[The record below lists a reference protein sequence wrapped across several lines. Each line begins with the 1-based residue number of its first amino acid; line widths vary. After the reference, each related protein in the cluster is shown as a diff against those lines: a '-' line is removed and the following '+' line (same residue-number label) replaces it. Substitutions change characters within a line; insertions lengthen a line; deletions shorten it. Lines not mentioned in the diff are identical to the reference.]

1 LRIIATAPD
10 GEKVVNGPFPMRSI
24 ASLAKITKAFFLQ
37 NLLEILKIQKSEL
50 LSSPNLMDSNTD
62 FRRSSLASTAF
73 FQELGAELVFTQDAR
88 GRYLSFYWQKA
99 EQYNLTAEKIVD
111 RPLRET
117 LQPVAPVPYLDRL
130 RRTLETLVPQ
140 RFSYPFCH
148 TGQYFLF
155 DLTVTPVMNSN
166 GKATK
171 VLVMGRLLSDTPA
184 QLSADS
190 PEFMPYPALPSSS
203 DTNQQMLDPASRI
216 GRGLR
221 PDSEIDRKIISQIA
235 QNLHRTLDLEKI
247 WQQTV
252 NSLGQVLN
260 ASRCIIC
267 SSKKDSDNLESSPFV
282 ISENQQKYPAPAA
295 ELQQSIASDRPPPLS
310 PDQIQNL
317 QSKTFKVVAEY
328 RQEPYSSMLGLE
340 LRAAEQPGWI
350 QTLAT
355 LKPVAVDYAS
365 PIADPFDRHSV
376 LVAATS
382 YEEQPNALICL
393 HRCGSSPP
401 WSPVELEFAREL
413 VAQVGS
419 AIAHA
424 TLYQEL
430 EQARAEA
437 VALSQLKSQFLAN
450 TSHEL
455 RTPLNGILGFL
466 KLLLDGMADD
476 PEEAHQFI
484 EEAYRSALHLFN
496 VINDILDIA
505 KIEAGKMELDLAP
518 VKLDELL
525 QQVENFTRVQVQ
537 EKRLQF
543 QIQTPAVE
551 DEIIL
556 YGNYQR
562 LLQVILNL
570 TGNAIK
576 FTSEGGIR
584 ISAEFIKKKVTVH
597 NQEFPGIVKIRVAD
611 TGIGVSLDKQDKL
624 FESFFQVDGDRT
636 RQYGGTG
643 LGLAISQKMVEAM
656 GGTVNFYSMGEGL
669 GSTVTFTVP
678 LYQEPLFKN

>member
-1 LRIIATAPD
+1 
-10 GEKVVNGPFPMRSI
+10 
-24 ASLAKITKAFFLQ
+24 
-37 NLLEILKIQKSEL
+37 
-50 LSSPNLMDSNTD
+50 MDSNTD

-73 FQELGAELVFTQDAR
+73 FQELGAELVFTQDAS

-99 EQYNLTAEKIVD
+99 EQYNLTAEQIVD
-111 RPLRET
+111 RPLSET
-117 LQPVAPVPYLDRL
+117 LQPIAPEPYLDILQRA
-130 RRTLETLVPQ
+130 LETLVPQ
-140 RFSYPFCH
+140 RFSYPFSH
-148 TGQYFLF
+148 AGQYFLF
-155 DLTVTPVMNSN
+155 DLTLTPAIDSN
-166 GKATK
+166 GKAAK
-171 VLVMGRLLSDTPA
+171 VLVMGRLLSDKPTDRPP
-184 QLSADS
+184 DS
-190 PEFMPYPALPSSS
+190 PEFMLYRALPSPS
-203 DTNQQMLDPASRI
+203 DAHQQMMLSASRI
-216 GRGLR
+216 PGRSL
-221 PDSEIDRKIISQIA
+221 PPYSEIDRKTISQIA
-235 QNLHRTLDLEKI
+235 QNLHKTLDLETI

-267 SSKKDSDNLESSPFV
+267 SYTKDSENLESSPFLA
-282 ISENQQKYPAPAA
+282 SENQQNYSAAAA
-295 ELQQSIASDRPPPLS
+295 ELQHSIASDRSPPLS
-310 PDQIQNL
+310 PAQIENL

-340 LRAAEQPGWI
+340 LRAAEQQGWI

-365 PIADPFDRHSV
+365 PLADPFHRHSV

-382 YEEQPNALICL
+382 HEDQPNALICL
-393 HRCGSSPP
+393 HRCGSSPK

-466 KLLLDGMADD
+466 KLLVDGMADD

-484 EEAYRSALHLFN
+484 EEAYRSAVHLFN
-496 VINDILDIA
+496 VINDILDVA

-518 VKLDELL
+518 VQLGELL
-525 QQVENFTRVQVQ
+525 QQVENFTRVQVEQ
-537 EKRLQF
+537 KRLQF
-543 QIQTPAVE
+543 QIQKPAVE
-551 DEIIL
+551 DEIIV

-576 FTSEGGIR
+576 FTGEGGIR
-584 ISAEFIKKKVTVH
+584 ISAEVIKKKVTVD
-597 NQEFPGIVKIRVAD
+597 NQQFPGMVKIRVAD

-643 LGLAISQKMVEAM
+643 LGLAISQKLVEAM

-678 LYQEPLFKN
+678 LYQEPLLKN

>member
-1 LRIIATAPD
+1 
-10 GEKVVNGPFPMRSI
+10 
-24 ASLAKITKAFFLQ
+24 
-37 NLLEILKIQKSEL
+37 
-50 LSSPNLMDSNTD
+50 MDSNTD
-62 FRRSSLASTAF
+62 FRRSSLASTVF
-73 FQELGAELVFTQDAR
+73 FQELGAELVFTQDAS

-99 EQYNLTAEKIVD
+99 EQYNLTAEQIVD
-111 RPLRET
+111 RPLSET
-117 LQPVAPVPYLDRL
+117 LQPIAPAPYLDILQRA
-130 RRTLETLVPQ
+130 LETLIPQ

-148 TGQYFLF
+148 AGQYFLF
-155 DLTVTPVMNSN
+155 DLTLTPAIDSN
-166 GKATK
+166 GKAAK
-171 VLVMGRLLSDTPA
+171 VLVMGRLLSDKPTDRPPDFPELMLYRA
-184 QLSADS
+184 LASPSDAD
-190 PEFMPYPALPSSS
+190 
-203 DTNQQMLDPASRI
+203 QQMLLSASCI
-216 GRGLR
+216 PGRSL
-221 PDSEIDRKIISQIA
+221 PPYSEIDRKTISQIA
-235 QNLHRTLDLEKI
+235 QNLHKTLDVETI
-247 WQQTV
+247 WQLTA

-267 SSKKDSDNLESSPFV
+267 SYKKDSKNLESSSFLA
-282 ISENQQKYPAPAA
+282 SENHQNYSAAAA
-295 ELQQSIASDRPPPLS
+295 ELQQLIASDCSPPVS
-310 PDQIQNL
+310 PDQIKNL
-317 QSKTFKVVAEY
+317 QSKTLKVVAEY

-365 PIADPFDRHSV
+365 PTADPFNRHSV
-376 LVAATS
+376 IVAATS
-382 YEEQPNALICL
+382 YEDQPNALICL
-393 HRCGSSPP
+393 HRCGSSSK
-401 WSPVELEFAREL
+401 WSPLELEFAREL

-430 EQARAEA
+430 EQARAQA
-437 VALSQLKSQFLAN
+437 VALSQLKSQLLAN

-466 KLLLDGMADD
+466 KLVVDGMADD

-484 EEAYRSALHLFN
+484 EEAYRSAVHLLN
-496 VINDILDIA
+496 VINDFLDVA
-505 KIEAGKMELDLAP
+505 KIEAGKMQLDLAP
-518 VKLDELL
+518 VKLGELL
-525 QQVENFTRVQVQ
+525 QQVEDFTRLQVQ
-537 EKRLQF
+537 QKRLQF
-543 QIQTPAVE
+543 QIQKPAVE
-551 DEIIL
+551 DDIIL

-576 FTSEGGIR
+576 FTGEGGIR
-584 ISAEFIKKKVTVH
+584 ISAEIIKKKVTVH
-597 NQEFPGIVKIRVAD
+597 NQQFPGMVKMRVAD

-643 LGLAISQKMVEAM
+643 LGLAISQKLVEAM

-678 LYQEPLFKN
+678 LYEEPLFKN

>member
-1 LRIIATAPD
+1 
-10 GEKVVNGPFPMRSI
+10 
-24 ASLAKITKAFFLQ
+24 
-37 NLLEILKIQKSEL
+37 
-50 LSSPNLMDSNTD
+50 MDSNTD

-99 EQYNLTAEKIVD
+99 EQYNLTPEKIVD
-111 RPLRET
+111 RPLSET
-117 LQPVAPVPYLDRL
+117 LQPIAPAPYLDRL
-130 RRTLETLVPQ
+130 RRVLETLVPQ
-140 RFSYPFCH
+140 RFSYPFGH
-148 TGQYFLF
+148 AGQYFLF
-155 DLTVTPVMNSN
+155 DLTLTPAIDSN
-166 GKATK
+166 GKAAK
-171 VLVMGRLLSDTPA
+171 VLVMGRLLSDKPA
-184 QLSADS
+184 SRPPDS
-190 PEFMPYPALPSSS
+190 PEFMPDKALPSPSKAR
-203 DTNQQMLDPASRI
+203 QQILYPASLI
-216 GRGLR
+216 GRALS
-221 PDSEIDRKIISQIA
+221 PSLEIDRKIISQIA
-235 QNLHRTLDLEKI
+235 QNLHKTLDLETI

-267 SSKKDSDNLESSPFV
+267 SSKKPRENLESSPFLGP
-282 ISENQQKYPAPAA
+282 ENQQNYPDPAA
-295 ELQQSIASDRPPPLS
+295 ELQQSIASDRSPPLS
-310 PDQIQNL
+310 SDQIENL

-328 RQEPYSSMLGLE
+328 RQEAYSSMLGLE

-365 PIADPFDRHSV
+365 PVADRFDRHSV

-382 YEEQPNALICL
+382 YEDQPNALICL
-393 HRCGSSPP
+393 HRCGNSPP
-401 WSPVELEFAREL
+401 WSAVELEFAREL

-466 KLLLDGMADD
+466 KLLMDGMADD
-476 PEEAHQFI
+476 PQEAHQFI

-518 VKLDELL
+518 VKLGELL

-537 EKRLQF
+537 QKRLQF
-543 QIQTPAVE
+543 QIQTPPSQ
-551 DEIIL
+551 DEIIV

-576 FTSEGGIR
+576 FTTEGGIR
-584 ISAEFIKKKVTVH
+584 ISAEVIKKKVTVQ

-624 FESFFQVDGDRT
+624 FESFFQVDGART

-643 LGLAISQKMVEAM
+643 LGLAISQKLVEAM

-669 GSTVTFTVP
+669 GSTVTFTVA

>member
-1 LRIIATAPD
+1 
-10 GEKVVNGPFPMRSI
+10 
-24 ASLAKITKAFFLQ
+24 
-37 NLLEILKIQKSEL
+37 
-50 LSSPNLMDSNTD
+50 MDSNTD
-62 FRRSSLASTAF
+62 FRRSSLASTVF
-73 FQELGAELVFTQDAR
+73 FQELGAELVFTQDAS

-99 EQYNLTAEKIVD
+99 EEYNLTAEQIVD
-111 RPLRET
+111 RPLSET
-117 LQPVAPVPYLDRL
+117 LQPIAPAPYLDILQRA
-130 RRTLETLVPQ
+130 LETLVPQ

-148 TGQYFLF
+148 AGQYFLF
-155 DLTVTPVMNSN
+155 DLTLTPAIDSN
-166 GKATK
+166 GKAAK
-171 VLVMGRLLSDTPA
+171 VLVMGRLLSDKPTDRPP
-184 QLSADS
+184 DS
-190 PEFMPYPALPSSS
+190 PEFMLYRALPSPS
-203 DTNQQMLDPASRI
+203 DAHQQMLLSASCI
-216 GRGLR
+216 PGRSL
-221 PDSEIDRKIISQIA
+221 PPYSEIDRKAISQIA
-235 QNLHRTLDLEKI
+235 QNLHKTLDVEII
-247 WQQTV
+247 WQLTA

-267 SSKKDSDNLESSPFV
+267 SYKKDSKNLEASSFLA
-282 ISENQQKYPAPAA
+282 SENHQNYSAAAA
-295 ELQQSIASDRPPPLS
+295 ELQQSIASDGSPPLS
-310 PDQIQNL
+310 PAQIKNL
-317 QSKTFKVVAEY
+317 QSKTLKVVAEY

-365 PIADPFDRHSV
+365 PTADPFNRHSV
-376 LVAATS
+376 IVAATS
-382 YEEQPNALICL
+382 YEDQPNALICL
-393 HRCGSSPP
+393 HRCGSSPK
-401 WSPVELEFAREL
+401 WSPLELEFAREL

-437 VALSQLKSQFLAN
+437 VALSQLKSQLLAN

-466 KLLLDGMADD
+466 KLVVDGMADD

-484 EEAYRSALHLFN
+484 EEAYRSAVHLFN
-496 VINDILDIA
+496 VINDFLDVA
-505 KIEAGKMELDLAP
+505 KIEAGKMQLELAP
-518 VKLDELL
+518 VKLGELL
-525 QQVENFTRVQVQ
+525 QQVENFTRLQIQ
-537 EKRLQF
+537 QKRLQF
-543 QIQTPAVE
+543 QIQKPAVE
-551 DEIIL
+551 DDIIL

-576 FTSEGGIR
+576 FTGEGGIR
-584 ISAEFIKKKVTVH
+584 ISAEIIKKKVTVH
-597 NQEFPGIVKIRVAD
+597 NQQFPGMVKMRVAD

-643 LGLAISQKMVEAM
+643 LGLAISQKLVEAM

>member
-1 LRIIATAPD
+1 
-10 GEKVVNGPFPMRSI
+10 
-24 ASLAKITKAFFLQ
+24 
-37 NLLEILKIQKSEL
+37 
-50 LSSPNLMDSNTD
+50 MDSNTD
-62 FRRSSLASTAF
+62 FRRSNLASTVF
-73 FQELGAELVFTQDAR
+73 FQELGAELVFTQDAS

-99 EQYNLTAEKIVD
+99 EEYNLTAEQIVD
-111 RPLRET
+111 RPLSET
-117 LQPVAPVPYLDRL
+117 LQPIAPAPYLDIL
-130 RRTLETLVPQ
+130 RRALETLVPQ
-140 RFSYPFCH
+140 RFSYPFSH
-148 TGQYFLF
+148 AGQYFLF
-155 DLTVTPVMNSN
+155 DLTLTPAIDSN
-166 GKATK
+166 GKAAK
-171 VLVMGRLLSDTPA
+171 VLVMGRLLSDKPTDRRP
-184 QLSADS
+184 DS
-190 PEFMPYPALPSSS
+190 PEFMLYRPLPSPS
-203 DTNQQMLDPASRI
+203 DADQQMLLSASCI
-216 GRGLR
+216 PGRSL
-221 PDSEIDRKIISQIA
+221 PPYSEIDRKAISQIA
-235 QNLHRTLDLEKI
+235 QNLHKTLDVETI
-247 WQQTV
+247 WQLTA

-267 SSKKDSDNLESSPFV
+267 SYKKDSKNLESSSFLA
-282 ISENQQKYPAPAA
+282 SENHQNYSAAAA
-295 ELQQSIASDRPPPLS
+295 ELQQSIASDCSPPVS
-310 PDQIQNL
+310 PDQIKNL
-317 QSKTFKVVAEY
+317 QSKTLKVVAEY

-365 PIADPFDRHSV
+365 PIADPFHRHSV
-376 LVAATS
+376 IVAATS
-382 YEEQPNALICL
+382 YEDQPNALICL
-393 HRCGSSPP
+393 HRCGSSPK
-401 WSPVELEFAREL
+401 WSPLELEFAREL

-437 VALSQLKSQFLAN
+437 VALSQLKSQLLAN

-466 KLLLDGMADD
+466 KLVVDGMADD

-484 EEAYRSALHLFN
+484 EEAYRSAVHLFN
-496 VINDILDIA
+496 VINDFLDVA
-505 KIEAGKMELDLAP
+505 KIEAGKMQLDLAP
-518 VKLDELL
+518 VKLGELL
-525 QQVENFTRVQVQ
+525 QQVEDFTRLQVQ
-537 EKRLQF
+537 QKRLQF
-543 QIQTPAVE
+543 QIQKPAVE
-551 DEIIL
+551 DDIIL

-576 FTSEGGIR
+576 FTGEGGIR
-584 ISAEFIKKKVTVH
+584 ISAEIIKKKVTVH
-597 NQEFPGIVKIRVAD
+597 NQQFPGMVKMRVAD

-643 LGLAISQKMVEAM
+643 LGLAISQKLVEAM

>member
-1 LRIIATAPD
+1 
-10 GEKVVNGPFPMRSI
+10 
-24 ASLAKITKAFFLQ
+24 
-37 NLLEILKIQKSEL
+37 
-50 LSSPNLMDSNTD
+50 MDTNTD
-62 FRRSSLASTAF
+62 FRRSSLASTVF
-73 FQELGAELVFTQDAR
+73 FQELGAELVFTQDAS

-99 EQYNLTAEKIVD
+99 EEYNLTAEQIVD
-111 RPLRET
+111 RPLSET
-117 LQPVAPVPYLDRL
+117 LQPIAPAPYLDILQRA
-130 RRTLETLVPQ
+130 LETLVPQ

-148 TGQYFLF
+148 AGQYFLF
-155 DLTVTPVMNSN
+155 DLTLTPAIDSN
-166 GKATK
+166 GKAAK
-171 VLVMGRLLSDTPA
+171 VLVMGRLLSDKPTDRPP
-184 QLSADS
+184 DS
-190 PEFMPYPALPSSS
+190 PEFMLYRASPSPS
-203 DTNQQMLDPASRI
+203 DAHQQMLLSASPI
-216 GRGLR
+216 PGRSL
-221 PDSEIDRKIISQIA
+221 PDYSEIDRKAISQIA
-235 QNLHRTLDLEKI
+235 QNLHKTLDVETI
-247 WQQTV
+247 WQLTA

-267 SSKKDSDNLESSPFV
+267 SYKKDSQNLEASSFLA
-282 ISENQQKYPAPAA
+282 SENHQNYSAAAA
-295 ELQQSIASDRPPPLS
+295 ELQQSIASDGSSPVS
-310 PDQIQNL
+310 PDQIKTL
-317 QSKTFKVVAEY
+317 QSKTLKVVAEY

-355 LKPVAVDYAS
+355 LKPVAIDYAS
-365 PIADPFDRHSV
+365 PTADPFQRHSV
-376 LVAATS
+376 IVAATS
-382 YEEQPNALICL
+382 YEDQPNALICL
-393 HRCGSSPP
+393 HRCGSSPK
-401 WSPVELEFAREL
+401 WSPLEIEFAREL

-430 EQARAEA
+430 ERARAEA

-466 KLLLDGMADD
+466 KLLVDGMADD

-484 EEAYRSALHLFN
+484 QEAYRSAVHLFN
-496 VINDILDIA
+496 LINDILDVA

-518 VKLDELL
+518 VKLGELL
-525 QQVENFTRVQVQ
+525 QQVEDFTRVQVEQ
-537 EKRLQF
+537 KRLQF
-543 QIQTPAVE
+543 QIQKPAVE
-551 DEIIL
+551 GDIIL

-576 FTSEGGIR
+576 FTGEGGIR
-584 ISAEFIKKKVTVH
+584 ISAEVIKKKVTVH
-597 NQEFPGIVKIRVAD
+597 NQQFPGMVKMRVAD

-643 LGLAISQKMVEAM
+643 LGLAISQKLVEAM

>member
-1 LRIIATAPD
+1 
-10 GEKVVNGPFPMRSI
+10 
-24 ASLAKITKAFFLQ
+24 
-37 NLLEILKIQKSEL
+37 
-50 LSSPNLMDSNTD
+50 MDSNTD
-62 FRRSSLASTAF
+62 FRRSSLASTVF
-73 FQELGAELVFTQDAR
+73 FQELGAELVFTQDAS

-99 EQYNLTAEKIVD
+99 EQYNLTAEQIVD
-111 RPLRET
+111 RPLSET
-117 LQPVAPVPYLDRL
+117 LQPIAPAPYLDILQRA
-130 RRTLETLVPQ
+130 LETLVPQ

-148 TGQYFLF
+148 AGQYFLF
-155 DLTVTPVMNSN
+155 DLTLTPAIDSN
-166 GKATK
+166 GKAAK
-171 VLVMGRLLSDTPA
+171 VLVMGRLLSDKPTDRPP
-184 QLSADS
+184 DS
-190 PEFMPYPALPSSS
+190 PEFMLYRALPSPS
-203 DTNQQMLDPASRI
+203 DAHQQMLLSASRI
-216 GRGLR
+216 PGRSL
-221 PDSEIDRKIISQIA
+221 PPYSEIDRKTISQIA
-235 QNLHRTLDLEKI
+235 QNLHKTLDVEII
-247 WQQTV
+247 WQLTA
-252 NSLGQVLN
+252 NSLGQALN

-267 SSKKDSDNLESSPFV
+267 SYKKDSKNLEASSFLA
-282 ISENQQKYPAPAA
+282 SENHQNYSAAAA
-295 ELQQSIASDRPPPLS
+295 ELQQSIASDCSPPVS
-310 PDQIQNL
+310 PEQIKNF
-317 QSKTFKVVAEY
+317 QSKTLKVVAEY

-365 PIADPFDRHSV
+365 PTADPFHRHSV
-376 LVAATS
+376 IVAATS
-382 YEEQPNALICL
+382 YEDQPNALICL
-393 HRCGSSPP
+393 HRCGTSSK
-401 WSPVELEFAREL
+401 WSPLELEFAREL

-437 VALSQLKSQFLAN
+437 VALSQLKSQLLAN

-466 KLLLDGMADD
+466 KLVVDGMADD

-484 EEAYRSALHLFN
+484 EEAYRSAVHLLN
-496 VINDILDIA
+496 VINDFLDVA
-505 KIEAGKMELDLAP
+505 KIEAGKMQLDLAP
-518 VKLDELL
+518 VKLGELL
-525 QQVENFTRVQVQ
+525 QQVEDFTRVQVQ
-537 EKRLQF
+537 QKRLQF
-543 QIQTPAVE
+543 QIQKPAVE
-551 DEIIL
+551 DDIIL

-576 FTSEGGIR
+576 FTGEGGIR
-584 ISAEFIKKKVTVH
+584 ISAEIIKKKVTVH
-597 NQEFPGIVKIRVAD
+597 NQQFPGMVKMRVAD

-643 LGLAISQKMVEAM
+643 LGLAISQKLVEAM

>member
-1 LRIIATAPD
+1 
-10 GEKVVNGPFPMRSI
+10 
-24 ASLAKITKAFFLQ
+24 
-37 NLLEILKIQKSEL
+37 
-50 LSSPNLMDSNTD
+50 MDSNTD
-62 FRRSSLASTAF
+62 FRRSSLASTVF
-73 FQELGAELVFTQDAR
+73 FQELGAELVFTQDAS

-99 EQYNLTAEKIVD
+99 EQYNLTAEQIVD
-111 RPLRET
+111 RPLSET
-117 LQPVAPVPYLDRL
+117 LQPIAPAPYLDIL
-130 RRTLETLVPQ
+130 RRTLETLEPQ

-148 TGQYFLF
+148 AGQYFLF
-155 DLTVTPVMNSN
+155 DLTLTPAMDSN
-166 GKATK
+166 GKAAK
-171 VLVMGRLLSDTPA
+171 VLVMGRLLSDKPTDRPP
-184 QLSADS
+184 DF
-190 PEFMPYPALPSSS
+190 PELMLYRALPSPS
-203 DTNQQMLDPASRI
+203 DADQQMLLSASRI
-216 GRGLR
+216 PNRSL
-221 PDSEIDRKIISQIA
+221 PPYSEIDRKTISQIA
-235 QNLHRTLDLEKI
+235 HNLHKTLDVEII
-247 WQQTV
+247 WQLTA

-267 SSKKDSDNLESSPFV
+267 SYKKDSKNLEASSFLA
-282 ISENQQKYPAPAA
+282 SENHQNYAAAAA
-295 ELQQSIASDRPPPLS
+295 ELQHSIASDSSPPVS
-310 PDQIQNL
+310 PDQIKNL
-317 QSKTFKVVAEY
+317 QSKTLKVVAEY

-355 LKPVAVDYAS
+355 LKPVAVDYPS
-365 PIADPFDRHSV
+365 PIADPFHRNSV
-376 LVAATS
+376 IVAATS
-382 YEEQPNALICL
+382 YEDQPNALICL
-393 HRCGSSPP
+393 HRCGSASK
-401 WSPVELEFAREL
+401 WSPLELEFAREL

-466 KLLLDGMADD
+466 KLLVDGMADD

-484 EEAYRSALHLFN
+484 QEAYRSAVHLFN
-496 VINDILDIA
+496 LINDILDVA

-518 VKLDELL
+518 VKLGELL
-525 QQVENFTRVQVQ
+525 QQVEDFTRVQVEQ
-537 EKRLQF
+537 KRLQF
-543 QIQTPAVE
+543 QIQKPAVE
-551 DEIIL
+551 DDIIL

-576 FTSEGGIR
+576 FTGEGGIR
-584 ISAEFIKKKVTVH
+584 ISAEIIKKKVTVH
-597 NQEFPGIVKIRVAD
+597 NQEFPGMVKMRVAD

-643 LGLAISQKMVEAM
+643 LGLAISQKLVEAM

>member
-1 LRIIATAPD
+1 
-10 GEKVVNGPFPMRSI
+10 
-24 ASLAKITKAFFLQ
+24 
-37 NLLEILKIQKSEL
+37 
-50 LSSPNLMDSNTD
+50 MDSNTD

-88 GRYLSFYWQKA
+88 GRYLSFYWEKA
-99 EQYNLTAEKIVD
+99 DQYNLTAAEIVD
-111 RPLRET
+111 RPLSET
-117 LQPVAPVPYLDRL
+117 LQPIAPVPYLDRL
-130 RRTLETLVPQ
+130 RRVLETLVPQ

-148 TGQYFLF
+148 AGQYFMF
-155 DLTVTPVMNSN
+155 DLTVTPAIDSN
-166 GKATK
+166 GKAAK
-171 VLVMGRLLSDTPA
+171 VLVMGRLLSDKPTELPP
-184 QLSADS
+184 DS
-190 PEFMPYPALPSSS
+190 PEFMPDPALPSPS
-203 DTNQQMLDPASRI
+203 DARQQILLPASPI
-216 GRGLR
+216 GRAL
-221 PDSEIDRKIISQIA
+221 PPYSEIDRNIISQIA
-235 QNLHRTLDLEKI
+235 HNLHRTLDLETI
-247 WQQTV
+247 WQQTA

-267 SSKKDSDNLESSPFV
+267 SSKKSSENLESSPFLA
-282 ISENQQKYPAPAA
+282 SENQQNYPAPEA
-295 ELQQSIASDRPPPLS
+295 ELQKSIASYRSPPLS
-310 PDQIQNL
+310 ADQIESL

-340 LRAAEQPGWI
+340 MRAAEQPGWI

-355 LKPVAVDYAS
+355 LKPVALNYAS
-365 PIADPFDRHSV
+365 PVADPFDRHSV

-382 YEEQPNALICL
+382 YEEQPNALIGL
-393 HRCGSSPP
+393 HRCGTSPP

-466 KLLLDGMADD
+466 KLLMDGMADD

-484 EEAYRSALHLFN
+484 EEAYRSAIHLFN

-505 KIEAGKMELDLAP
+505 KIEAGKMQLDLAP
-518 VKLDELL
+518 VKLGELL
-525 QQVENFTRVQVQ
+525 QQVENFTQVQ
-537 EKRLQF
+537 AQQKRLQF
-543 QIQTPAVE
+543 QIQKPAAE

-562 LLQVILNL
+562 LLQVMLNL
-570 TGNAIK
+570 IGNAIK
-576 FTSEGGIR
+576 FTREGGIR
-584 ISAEFIKKKVTVH
+584 ISAEVIKKKVTVYS
-597 NQEFPGIVKIRVAD
+597 QQFPGMVKIRVAD

-624 FESFFQVDGDRT
+624 FESFFQVDGART

-643 LGLAISQKMVEAM
+643 LGLAISQKLIEAM

>member
-1 LRIIATAPD
+1 
-10 GEKVVNGPFPMRSI
+10 
-24 ASLAKITKAFFLQ
+24 
-37 NLLEILKIQKSEL
+37 
-50 LSSPNLMDSNTD
+50 MDSNTD
-62 FRRSSLASTAF
+62 FRRSSLASTVF
-73 FQELGAELVFTQDAR
+73 FQELGAELVFTQDAS

-99 EQYNLTAEKIVD
+99 EQYNLTAEQIVD
-111 RPLRET
+111 RPLSET
-117 LQPVAPVPYLDRL
+117 LQPIAPAPYLDIL
-130 RRTLETLVPQ
+130 RRALETLVPQ

-148 TGQYFLF
+148 AGQYFLF
-155 DLTVTPVMNSN
+155 DLTLTPAIDSN
-166 GKATK
+166 GKAAK
-171 VLVMGRLLSDTPA
+171 VLVMGRLLSDKPTDRPP
-184 QLSADS
+184 DS
-190 PEFMPYPALPSSS
+190 PEFMLYRALPSPS
-203 DTNQQMLDPASRI
+203 DAHQQMLLSASRI
-216 GRGLR
+216 PGRSL
-221 PDSEIDRKIISQIA
+221 PPYSEIDRKAISQIA
-235 QNLHRTLDLEKI
+235 QNLHKTLDVETI
-247 WQQTV
+247 WQLTA

-267 SSKKDSDNLESSPFV
+267 SYKKDSKNLEASSFLA
-282 ISENQQKYPAPAA
+282 SENHQNYSAAAA
-295 ELQQSIASDRPPPLS
+295 ELQQPIASDCSPPVS
-310 PDQIQNL
+310 PDQIKNL
-317 QSKTFKVVAEY
+317 QSKTLKVVAEY

-365 PIADPFDRHSV
+365 PIPDPFHRHSV
-376 LVAATS
+376 IVAATS
-382 YEEQPNALICL
+382 YEDQPNALICL
-393 HRCGSSPP
+393 HRCGSSSK
-401 WSPVELEFAREL
+401 WSPLELEFAREL

-437 VALSQLKSQFLAN
+437 VALSQLKSQLLAN

-466 KLLLDGMADD
+466 KLVVDGMADD

-484 EEAYRSALHLFN
+484 EEAYRSAVHLLN
-496 VINDILDIA
+496 VINDFLDVA
-505 KIEAGKMELDLAP
+505 KIEAGKMHLDLAP
-518 VKLDELL
+518 VKLGELL
-525 QQVENFTRVQVQ
+525 QQVEDFTRIQVQ
-537 EKRLQF
+537 QKRLQF
-543 QIQTPAVE
+543 QIQKPAVE
-551 DEIIL
+551 DDIIL

-576 FTSEGGIR
+576 FTGEGGIR
-584 ISAEFIKKKVTVH
+584 ISAEVIKKKVTVH
-597 NQEFPGIVKIRVAD
+597 NQQFPGMVKMRVAD

-643 LGLAISQKMVEAM
+643 LGLAISQKLVEAM

>member
-1 LRIIATAPD
+1 
-10 GEKVVNGPFPMRSI
+10 
-24 ASLAKITKAFFLQ
+24 
-37 NLLEILKIQKSEL
+37 
-50 LSSPNLMDSNTD
+50 MDSNTD
-62 FRRSSLASTAF
+62 FRRSSLASTVF
-73 FQELGAELVFTQDAR
+73 FQELGAELVFTQDAS

-99 EQYNLTAEKIVD
+99 EQYNLTAEQIVD
-111 RPLRET
+111 RPLSET
-117 LQPVAPVPYLDRL
+117 LQPIAPAPYLDIL
-130 RRTLETLVPQ
+130 RRALETLVPQ

-148 TGQYFLF
+148 AGQYFLF
-155 DLTVTPVMNSN
+155 DLTLTPAIDSN
-166 GKATK
+166 GKAAK
-171 VLVMGRLLSDTPA
+171 VLVMGRLLSDKPTDRPP
-184 QLSADS
+184 DS
-190 PEFMPYPALPSSS
+190 PEFMLYRALPSPS
-203 DTNQQMLDPASRI
+203 DAHQQMLLSASRI
-216 GRGLR
+216 PGRSL
-221 PDSEIDRKIISQIA
+221 PPYSEIDRKTISQIA
-235 QNLHRTLDLEKI
+235 QNLHKTLDVEII
-247 WQQTV
+247 WQLTA

-267 SSKKDSDNLESSPFV
+267 SYKKDSKNLESSPFLA
-282 ISENQQKYPAPAA
+282 SENHQNYSAAAA
-295 ELQQSIASDRPPPLS
+295 ELQQSIASDCSPPVS
-310 PDQIQNL
+310 PAQIKNL
-317 QSKTFKVVAEY
+317 QSKTLKVVAEY

-355 LKPVAVDYAS
+355 LKPVAIDYAS
-365 PIADPFDRHSV
+365 PIADPFHRHSV
-376 LVAATS
+376 IVAATS
-382 YEEQPNALICL
+382 YEDQPNALICL
-393 HRCGSSPP
+393 HRCGSSSK
-401 WSPVELEFAREL
+401 WSPLELEFAREL

-437 VALSQLKSQFLAN
+437 VALSQLKSQLLAN

-466 KLLLDGMADD
+466 KLVVDGMADD

-484 EEAYRSALHLFN
+484 EEAYRSSVHLFN
-496 VINDILDIA
+496 VINDFLDVA
-505 KIEAGKMELDLAP
+505 KIEAGKMQLDLAP
-518 VKLDELL
+518 VKLGELL
-525 QQVENFTRVQVQ
+525 QQVEDFTRLQIQ
-537 EKRLQF
+537 QKRLQF
-543 QIQTPAVE
+543 QIQKPAVE
-551 DEIIL
+551 DDIIL

-576 FTSEGGIR
+576 FTGEGGIR
-584 ISAEFIKKKVTVH
+584 ISAEVIKKKVTVH
-597 NQEFPGIVKIRVAD
+597 NQQFPGMVRMRVAD

-643 LGLAISQKMVEAM
+643 LGLAISQKLVEAM

>member
-1 LRIIATAPD
+1 
-10 GEKVVNGPFPMRSI
+10 
-24 ASLAKITKAFFLQ
+24 
-37 NLLEILKIQKSEL
+37 
-50 LSSPNLMDSNTD
+50 MDSNTD

-73 FQELGAELVFTQDAR
+73 FEELGAELVFTQDAT

-99 EQYNLTAEKIVD
+99 QQYNLSAEQIVD
-111 RPLRET
+111 RPLSET
-117 LQPVAPVPYLDRL
+117 LQPIAPAPYLDLLQRAI
-130 RRTLETLVPQ
+130 ETLVPQ
-140 RFSYPFCH
+140 RFNYPFCH
-148 TGQYFLF
+148 AGQYFLF
-155 DLTVTPVMNSN
+155 DLTVTPAIDSN
-166 GKATK
+166 GKAAK
-171 VLVMGRLLSDTPA
+171 VLVMGRLLSDKPA
-184 QLSADS
+184 ELSADA
-190 PEFMPYPALPSSS
+190 PEFMPDRALPSAP
-203 DTNQQMLDPASRI
+203 DDRQQMLYPASSI
-216 GRGLR
+216 GRTLY
-221 PDSEIDRKIISQIA
+221 SYSQIDRKIISQIA
-235 QNLHRTLDLEKI
+235 KKLHKTLDLETI
-247 WQQTV
+247 LQQTA

-267 SSKKDSDNLESSPFV
+267 FSHTGSEIIEFSPY
-282 ISENQQKYPAPAA
+282 IASENQQDFPVCTP
-295 ELQQSIASDRPPPLS
+295 ELQELIASDCSPPLS
-310 PDQIQNL
+310 RDQIESL

-365 PIADPFDRHSV
+365 PVADPFDRHSA

-382 YEEQPNALICL
+382 YEGQPNALICL
-393 HRCGSSPP
+393 HRCGSSPD
-401 WSPVELEFAREL
+401 WSPVELEFAREF

-466 KLLLDGMADD
+466 KLLVDGMADD

-505 KIEAGKMELDLAP
+505 KIEAGKMELDFAP
-518 VKLDELL
+518 VKLGEVL
-525 QQVENFTRVQVQ
+525 QQVENFTQVQVLQ
-537 EKRLQF
+537 KRLQF
-543 QIQTPAVE
+543 QIQTPATE
-551 DEIIL
+551 DEIVV

-576 FTSEGGIR
+576 FTREGGIR
-584 ISAEFIKKKVTVH
+584 ISAEVIKKKVTFY
-597 NQEFPGIVKIRVAD
+597 NQQFPGMVKIRVAD

-643 LGLAISQKMVEAM
+643 LGLAISQRLIEAM

-678 LYQEPLFKN
+678 LYQEPLLKN

>member
-1 LRIIATAPD
+1 
-10 GEKVVNGPFPMRSI
+10 
-24 ASLAKITKAFFLQ
+24 
-37 NLLEILKIQKSEL
+37 
-50 LSSPNLMDSNTD
+50 MDSNTD
-62 FRRSSLASTAF
+62 FRRSSLASTVF
-73 FQELGAELVFTQDAR
+73 FQELGAELVFTQDAS

-99 EQYNLTAEKIVD
+99 EQYNLTAEQIVG
-111 RPLRET
+111 RPLSET
-117 LQPVAPVPYLDRL
+117 LQPIAPAPYLDIL
-130 RRTLETLVPQ
+130 RRALETLVPQ

-148 TGQYFLF
+148 GGQYFLF
-155 DLTVTPVMNSN
+155 DLTLTPAIDSN
-166 GKATK
+166 GKAAK
-171 VLVMGRLLSDTPA
+171 VLVMGRLLSDKPTDIGP
-184 QLSADS
+184 DS
-190 PEFMPYPALPSSS
+190 SEFMLYRALPSPL
-203 DTNQQMLDPASRI
+203 DARQQMSLPASRI
-216 GRGLR
+216 PGRSL
-221 PDSEIDRKIISQIA
+221 PPYSEIDRKIISQIA
-235 QNLHRTLDLEKI
+235 QNLHKTLDLDTI

-267 SSKKDSDNLESSPFV
+267 SYKKDSENLETSPFLA
-282 ISENQQKYPAPAA
+282 SENQPNSTAA
-295 ELQQSIASDRPPPLS
+295 GELQQSIASDPSLPLS
-310 PDQIQNL
+310 PAQIENL

-328 RQEPYSSMLGLE
+328 RQEAYSSMLGLE

-365 PIADPFDRHSV
+365 PATDPFYRHSV

-382 YEEQPNALICL
+382 YEDQPNALICL
-393 HRCGSSPP
+393 HRCGSAPK

-466 KLLLDGMADD
+466 KLLMDGMADD

-484 EEAYRSALHLFN
+484 EEAYRSAVHLFN
-496 VINDILDIA
+496 VINDILDVA

-518 VKLDELL
+518 VKLGELL
-525 QQVENFTRVQVQ
+525 QQVENFTRVQIEQ
-537 EKRLQF
+537 KRLQF
-543 QIQTPAVE
+543 QIQKPPVE
-551 DEIIL
+551 DEIIV

-576 FTSEGGIR
+576 FTGEGGIR
-584 ISAEFIKKKVTVH
+584 ISAEVIKKKVTVH
-597 NQEFPGIVKIRVAD
+597 NQQFPGMVKIRVAD

-643 LGLAISQKMVEAM
+643 LGLAISQKLVEAM

-669 GSTVTFTVP
+669 GATVTFTVP
-678 LYQEPLFKN
+678 LYQEPLLKN

>member
-1 LRIIATAPD
+1 
-10 GEKVVNGPFPMRSI
+10 
-24 ASLAKITKAFFLQ
+24 
-37 NLLEILKIQKSEL
+37 
-50 LSSPNLMDSNTD
+50 MDSNTD

-73 FQELGAELVFTQDAR
+73 FEELGAELVFTQDAT

-99 EQYNLTAEKIVD
+99 EQYNLSAEQIVD
-111 RPLRET
+111 RPLSET
-117 LQPVAPVPYLDRL
+117 LQPITPAPYLDLLQRAI
-130 RRTLETLVPQ
+130 ETLVPQ

-148 TGQYFLF
+148 AGQYFLF
-155 DLTVTPVMNSN
+155 DLTVTPAIDSN
-166 GKATK
+166 GKAAK
-171 VLVMGRLLSDTPA
+171 VLVMGRLLSDKPA
-184 QLSADS
+184 ELSADA
-190 PEFMPYPALPSSS
+190 PEFIPDPALPSTP
-203 DTNQQMLDPASRI
+203 DDREQMLYSANRI
-216 GRGLR
+216 GISL
-221 PDSEIDRKIISQIA
+221 PSYSEIDRKIISEIA
-235 QNLHRTLDLEKI
+235 KNLHKTLDLETI
-247 WQQTV
+247 LQQIA
-252 NSLGQVLN
+252 NSFGQILN

-267 SSKKDSDNLESSPFV
+267 SSHKESEIIEFSPY
-282 ISENQQKYPAPAA
+282 IASENQHNFPVFPP
-295 ELQQSIASDRPPPLS
+295 ELQELIASDCSPPLS
-310 PDQIQNL
+310 RNQIDSL

-365 PIADPFDRHSV
+365 PVADPFDRHSA

-393 HRCGSSPP
+393 HRCGSSPS
-401 WSPVELEFAREL
+401 WSPIELEFAREL

-505 KIEAGKMELDLAP
+505 KIEAGKMELDFAP
-518 VKLDELL
+518 VKLGELL
-525 QQVENFTRVQVQ
+525 QQVENFTQVQVQ
-537 EKRLQF
+537 QKRLQF
-543 QIQTPAVE
+543 QIQIPAAE
-551 DEIIL
+551 DEIVV

-570 TGNAIK
+570 SGNAIK
-576 FTSEGGIR
+576 FTREGGIR
-584 ISAEFIKKKVTVH
+584 ISVEVIKKKVTFY
-597 NQEFPGIVKIRVAD
+597 NQQFPGMVKIRVAD

-643 LGLAISQKMVEAM
+643 LGLAISQRLIEAM

>member
-1 LRIIATAPD
+1 
-10 GEKVVNGPFPMRSI
+10 
-24 ASLAKITKAFFLQ
+24 
-37 NLLEILKIQKSEL
+37 
-50 LSSPNLMDSNTD
+50 MDSNTD

-73 FQELGAELVFTQDAR
+73 LEELGAELVFTQDAR

-99 EQYNLTAEKIVD
+99 EQYNLTAEQIVD
-111 RPLRET
+111 RPLSET
-117 LQPVAPVPYLDRL
+117 LQPVAAAPYLHRL
-130 RRTLETLVPQ
+130 RRVIETLVPE
-140 RFSYPFCH
+140 RFSYPFCRA
-148 TGQYFLF
+148 GQYFLF
-155 DLTVTPVMNSN
+155 DLTVTPAIDSN
-166 GKATK
+166 GKAAK
-171 VLVMGRLLSDTPA
+171 VLVMGRLLSDKPA
-184 QLSADS
+184 ELPPDS
-190 PEFMPYPALPSSS
+190 PEFMPYAALPSPS
-203 DTNQQMLDPASRI
+203 DARQQMLYPASRI
-216 GRGLR
+216 GRAL
-221 PDSEIDRKIISQIA
+221 PPYSEIDRKIISQIA
-235 QNLHRTLDLEKI
+235 HNLHTTLDLETI

-267 SSKKDSDNLESSPFV
+267 SSKKDSENLEAPPFLA
-282 ISENQQKYPAPAA
+282 SENQQNSTAAEA
-295 ELQQSIASDRPPPLS
+295 ELQQSIASDRSPLLF
-310 PDQIQNL
+310 PDQIENL

-328 RQEPYSSMLGLE
+328 RQEPYCSMLGLE

-365 PIADPFDRHSV
+365 PVTDPFDRHSV

-382 YEEQPNALICL
+382 YEDQPNALISL
-393 HRCGSSPP
+393 HRCGSSPK

-466 KLLLDGMADD
+466 KLVVDGMADD

-484 EEAYRSALHLFN
+484 EEAYQSALHLFN
-496 VINDILDIA
+496 LINDILDIA
-505 KIEAGKMELDLAP
+505 KIEAGKMELDFAP
-518 VKLDELL
+518 VKLGELL

-537 EKRLQF
+537 QKRLQF
-543 QIQTPAVE
+543 QIQKPAAE

-576 FTSEGGIR
+576 FTREGGIR
-584 ISAEFIKKKVTVH
+584 ISAEVINKKVTVH
-597 NQEFPGIVKIRVAD
+597 NQQFPGMVKMRVAD

-624 FESFFQVDGDRT
+624 FESFFQVDGART

-643 LGLAISQKMVEAM
+643 LGLAISQKLIEAM

>member
-1 LRIIATAPD
+1 
-10 GEKVVNGPFPMRSI
+10 
-24 ASLAKITKAFFLQ
+24 
-37 NLLEILKIQKSEL
+37 
-50 LSSPNLMDSNTD
+50 MDSNTD
-62 FRRSSLASTAF
+62 FRRSSLASTVF
-73 FQELGAELVFTQDAR
+73 FQELGAELVFTQDAS

-99 EQYNLTAEKIVD
+99 EHYNLTAEQIVD
-111 RPLRET
+111 RPLSET
-117 LQPVAPVPYLDRL
+117 LQPIVPGPYLDIL
-130 RRTLETLVPQ
+130 RRALETLVPQ
-140 RFSYPFCH
+140 RFSYPFSH
-148 TGQYFLF
+148 AGQYFLF
-155 DLTVTPVMNSN
+155 DLTLAPAIDSN
-166 GKATK
+166 GKAAK
-171 VLVMGRLLSDTPA
+171 VLVMGRLLSDKPTDRPP
-184 QLSADS
+184 DS
-190 PEFMPYPALPSSS
+190 PEFTLYRALPAPS
-203 DTNQQMLDPASRI
+203 DAHQQMLLSATRI
-216 GRGLR
+216 PGRSL
-221 PDSEIDRKIISQIA
+221 PPYSEIDRKTISQIA
-235 QNLHRTLDLEKI
+235 QNLHRTLDLETI

-267 SSKKDSDNLESSPFV
+267 SYKKNSENLEFSPFLA
-282 ISENQQKYPAPAA
+282 SENQQNYSAAAA
-295 ELQQSIASDRPPPLS
+295 ELQQSIASDRSPPLS
-310 PDQIQNL
+310 PAQIENL
-317 QSKTFKVVAEY
+317 QSKIFKVVAEY

-365 PIADPFDRHSV
+365 PIADPFHRHSV

-382 YEEQPNALICL
+382 YEDQPNALICL
-393 HRCGSSPP
+393 HRCGSSPK
-401 WSPVELEFAREL
+401 WSPLELEFAREL
-413 VAQVGS
+413 VAEVGS

-466 KLLLDGMADD
+466 KLLVDGMADD

-484 EEAYRSALHLFN
+484 EEAYRSAVHLFN
-496 VINDILDIA
+496 VINDILDVA

-518 VKLDELL
+518 VQLGELL
-525 QQVENFTRVQVQ
+525 QQVENFTRVQVEQ
-537 EKRLQF
+537 KRLQF
-543 QIQTPAVE
+543 QIQKPAVE

-576 FTSEGGIR
+576 FTGEGGIR
-584 ISAEFIKKKVTVH
+584 ISAEIIKKKVTVH
-597 NQEFPGIVKIRVAD
+597 NQQFPGMVKIRVAD

-643 LGLAISQKMVEAM
+643 LGLAISQKLVEAM

-678 LYQEPLFKN
+678 LYQEPLLKN

>member
-1 LRIIATAPD
+1 
-10 GEKVVNGPFPMRSI
+10 
-24 ASLAKITKAFFLQ
+24 
-37 NLLEILKIQKSEL
+37 
-50 LSSPNLMDSNTD
+50 MDSNTD

-73 FQELGAELVFTQDAR
+73 FQELGAELVFTQDAS

-99 EQYNLTAEKIVD
+99 EQYNLTAEQIVD
-111 RPLRET
+111 RPLSET
-117 LQPVAPVPYLDRL
+117 LQPIAPAPYLDIL

-148 TGQYFLF
+148 ARQYFLF
-155 DLTVTPVMNSN
+155 DLTLTPAIDSN

-171 VLVMGRLLSDTPA
+171 VLVMGRLLSDKPTDRPP
-184 QLSADS
+184 DS
-190 PEFMPYPALPSSS
+190 PEFMLYRALPSPS
-203 DTNQQMLDPASRI
+203 DAHQQMLLSASRI
-216 GRGLR
+216 PGRSL
-221 PDSEIDRKIISQIA
+221 PPYPEIDRKTIWQIA
-235 QNLHRTLDLEKI
+235 HNLHRSLDLETI
-247 WQQTV
+247 WQQTT

-267 SSKKDSDNLESSPFV
+267 SYKKDSENLESSPFLA
-282 ISENQQKYPAPAA
+282 SENQQNSSATAA
-295 ELQQSIASDRPPPLS
+295 ELQQSIASDCSPSLS
-310 PDQIQNL
+310 PAQIENL

-328 RQEPYSSMLGLE
+328 RQQPYSSMLGLE

-365 PIADPFDRHSV
+365 PIADPFHRHSAI
-376 LVAATS
+376 VAATS
-382 YEEQPNALICL
+382 YEDQPNALICL
-393 HRCGSSPP
+393 HRCGSSPK
-401 WSPVELEFAREL
+401 WSPLELEFAREL

-466 KLLLDGMADD
+466 KLLVDGMADD

-484 EEAYRSALHLFN
+484 QEAYRSAVHLFN
-496 VINDILDIA
+496 VINDILDVA

-518 VKLDELL
+518 VKLGELL
-525 QQVENFTRVQVQ
+525 QQVEDFTRVQVEQ
-537 EKRLQF
+537 KRLQF
-543 QIQTPAVE
+543 QIQKPAVE

-576 FTSEGGIR
+576 FTGEGGIR
-584 ISAEFIKKKVTVH
+584 ISAEVIKKKVSVN
-597 NQEFPGIVKIRVAD
+597 NQQFPGMVKIRVAD

-643 LGLAISQKMVEAM
+643 LGLAISQKLVEAM

>member
-1 LRIIATAPD
+1 
-10 GEKVVNGPFPMRSI
+10 
-24 ASLAKITKAFFLQ
+24 
-37 NLLEILKIQKSEL
+37 
-50 LSSPNLMDSNTD
+50 MDSNTD
-62 FRRSSLASTAF
+62 FRRSSLASTVF
-73 FQELGAELVFTQDAR
+73 FQELGAELVFTQDAS

-99 EQYNLTAEKIVD
+99 EEYNLTAEQIVD
-111 RPLRET
+111 RPLSET
-117 LQPVAPVPYLDRL
+117 LQPIAPAPYLDILQRA
-130 RRTLETLVPQ
+130 LETLLPQ

-148 TGQYFLF
+148 AGQYFLF
-155 DLTVTPVMNSN
+155 DLTLTPAIDSN
-166 GKATK
+166 GKAAK
-171 VLVMGRLLSDTPA
+171 VLVMGRLLSDKPTDRPP
-184 QLSADS
+184 DS
-190 PEFMPYPALPSSS
+190 PELMLYRALPSPS
-203 DTNQQMLDPASRI
+203 DAHQQMLLSASCI
-216 GRGLR
+216 PGRSL
-221 PDSEIDRKIISQIA
+221 PPYSEIDRKTISQIA
-235 QNLHRTLDLEKI
+235 QNLHKTLDVEII
-247 WQQTV
+247 WQLTA

-267 SSKKDSDNLESSPFV
+267 SYKKDSKNLEASSFLA
-282 ISENQQKYPAPAA
+282 SENHQDYSAAAA
-295 ELQQSIASDRPPPLS
+295 ELQHSIVSDGSPPVS
-310 PDQIQNL
+310 PDQIKNL
-317 QSKTFKVVAEY
+317 QSKTLKVVAEY

-365 PIADPFDRHSV
+365 PTADPFNRHSV
-376 LVAATS
+376 IVAATS
-382 YEEQPNALICL
+382 YEDQPNALICL
-393 HRCGSSPP
+393 HRCGTSPK
-401 WSPVELEFAREL
+401 WSPLEIEFAREL

-437 VALSQLKSQFLAN
+437 VALSQLKSQLLAN

-466 KLLLDGMADD
+466 KLVVDGMADD

-484 EEAYRSALHLFN
+484 EEAYRSAVHLLN
-496 VINDILDIA
+496 VINDFLDVA
-505 KIEAGKMELDLAP
+505 KIEAGKMQLDLAP
-518 VKLDELL
+518 VKLGELL
-525 QQVENFTRVQVQ
+525 QQVENFTRLQVQ
-537 EKRLQF
+537 QKRLQF
-543 QIQTPAVE
+543 QIQKPAVE
-551 DEIIL
+551 DDIIL

-576 FTSEGGIR
+576 FTGEGGIR
-584 ISAEFIKKKVTVH
+584 ISAEVIKKKVTVH
-597 NQEFPGIVKIRVAD
+597 NQQFPGMVKMRVAD

-643 LGLAISQKMVEAM
+643 LGLAISQKLVEAM

>member
-1 LRIIATAPD
+1 
-10 GEKVVNGPFPMRSI
+10 
-24 ASLAKITKAFFLQ
+24 
-37 NLLEILKIQKSEL
+37 
-50 LSSPNLMDSNTD
+50 MDSNTD

-73 FQELGAELVFTQDAR
+73 FEELGAELVFTQDAT

-99 EQYNLTAEKIVD
+99 EQYNLSAEQIVD
-111 RPLRET
+111 RPLSET
-117 LQPVAPVPYLDRL
+117 LQPIAPAPYLDLLQRAI
-130 RRTLETLVPQ
+130 ETLVPQ

-148 TGQYFLF
+148 AGQYFLF
-155 DLTVTPVMNSN
+155 DLTVTPAIDSN
-166 GKATK
+166 GKAAK
-171 VLVMGRLLSDTPA
+171 VLVMGRLLSDKPA
-184 QLSADS
+184 ELSADA
-190 PEFMPYPALPSSS
+190 PEFIPDTALPSAP
-203 DTNQQMLDPASRI
+203 DDPEQMLYSGNRISRS
-216 GRGLR
+216 L
-221 PDSEIDRKIISQIA
+221 PSYSEIDRKIISQIA
-235 QNLHRTLDLEKI
+235 QNLHKTLDLETI
-247 WQQTV
+247 MQQTA
-252 NSLGQVLN
+252 NSLGQALN

-267 SSKKDSDNLESSPFV
+267 SSQTDSETIELSPY
-282 ISENQQKYPAPAA
+282 IDSENQHNFPVCTS
-295 ELQQSIASDRPPPLS
+295 ELQELIASDCSPPLS
-310 PDQIQNL
+310 RNQIDSL

-340 LRAAEQPGWI
+340 LCAGEQPGWI

-365 PIADPFDRHSV
+365 PVADPFDRHSA

-424 TLYQEL
+424 TLYQKL

-466 KLLLDGMADD
+466 KLLMDGMADD

-496 VINDILDIA
+496 LINDILDIA
-505 KIEAGKMELDLAP
+505 KIEAGKMELDFAP
-518 VKLDELL
+518 VKLGELL
-525 QQVENFTRVQVQ
+525 QQVENFTQVQVQ
-537 EKRLQF
+537 QKRLQF
-543 QIQTPAVE
+543 QIQIPAAE
-551 DEIIL
+551 DEIVV

-570 TGNAIK
+570 SGNAIK
-576 FTSEGGIR
+576 FTREGGIR
-584 ISAEFIKKKVTVH
+584 ISAEVIKKKVTFY
-597 NQEFPGIVKIRVAD
+597 NQQFPGMVKIRVAD

-624 FESFFQVDGDRT
+624 FESFFQVDGART

-643 LGLAISQKMVEAM
+643 LGLAISQRLIEAM

-678 LYQEPLFKN
+678 LYQEPLLKN

>member
-1 LRIIATAPD
+1 
-10 GEKVVNGPFPMRSI
+10 
-24 ASLAKITKAFFLQ
+24 
-37 NLLEILKIQKSEL
+37 
-50 LSSPNLMDSNTD
+50 MDSNTD
-62 FRRSSLASTAF
+62 FRRSSLASTVF
-73 FQELGAELVFTQDAR
+73 FQELGAELVFTQDAS

-99 EQYNLTAEKIVD
+99 EQYNLTAEQIVD
-111 RPLRET
+111 RPLSET
-117 LQPVAPVPYLDRL
+117 LQPLAPAPYLDIL
-130 RRTLETLVPQ
+130 RRVLETLVPQ

-148 TGQYFLF
+148 AGQYFLF
-155 DLTVTPVMNSN
+155 DLTLTPVIDSN
-166 GKATK
+166 GKAAK
-171 VLVMGRLLSDTPA
+171 VLVMGRLLSDKPTDKRP
-184 QLSADS
+184 DS
-190 PEFMPYPALPSSS
+190 PEFMLYRALPSPWDARQLMS
-203 DTNQQMLDPASRI
+203 LPASRI
-216 GRGLR
+216 PARSL
-221 PDSEIDRKIISQIA
+221 PPYSEIDRKVISQIA
-235 QNLHRTLDLEKI
+235 QNLHKTLDLDTI

-267 SSKKDSDNLESSPFV
+267 SYKKDSENLETSPFLA
-282 ISENQQKYPAPAA
+282 SENQQKSTAAA
-295 ELQQSIASDRPPPLS
+295 ELQQSIASDLSPPLS
-310 PDQIQNL
+310 AAQIENL

-328 RQEPYSSMLGLE
+328 RQEAYSSMLGLE

-365 PIADPFDRHSV
+365 PAADPFHRHSV

-382 YEEQPNALICL
+382 YEDQPNALICL
-393 HRCGSSPP
+393 HRCGSSPK
-401 WSPVELEFAREL
+401 WSHVELEFAREL

-466 KLLLDGMADD
+466 KLLMDGMADD

-484 EEAYRSALHLFN
+484 EEAYRSAVHLFN
-496 VINDILDIA
+496 VINDILDVA

-518 VKLDELL
+518 VKLGELL
-525 QQVENFTRVQVQ
+525 QQVENFTRVQVEQ
-537 EKRLQF
+537 KRLQF
-543 QIQTPAVE
+543 QIQKPPVE
-551 DEIIL
+551 DEIIV

-576 FTSEGGIR
+576 FTGEGGIR
-584 ISAEFIKKKVTVH
+584 ISAEVIKKKVTVH
-597 NQEFPGIVKIRVAD
+597 NQQFPGMVKIRVAD

-624 FESFFQVDGDRT
+624 FESFFQVDGART

-643 LGLAISQKMVEAM
+643 LGLAISQKLVEAM

-669 GSTVTFTVP
+669 GATVTFTVP

>member
-1 LRIIATAPD
+1 
-10 GEKVVNGPFPMRSI
+10 
-24 ASLAKITKAFFLQ
+24 
-37 NLLEILKIQKSEL
+37 
-50 LSSPNLMDSNTD
+50 MDSNTD

-73 FQELGAELVFTQDAR
+73 FQELGAELVFTQDAS

-99 EQYNLTAEKIVD
+99 EQYNLTSEQIVD
-111 RPLRET
+111 RPLSET
-117 LQPVAPVPYLDRL
+117 LQPIAPEPYLDIL
-130 RRTLETLVPQ
+130 RRALETLVPQ

-148 TGQYFLF
+148 AGQYFLF
-155 DLTVTPVMNSN
+155 DLTLTPAIDSN
-166 GKATK
+166 GKAAK
-171 VLVMGRLLSDTPA
+171 VLVMGRLLSDKPTDRPP
-184 QLSADS
+184 DS
-190 PEFMPYPALPSSS
+190 PEFMLYRALPSPS
-203 DTNQQMLDPASRI
+203 DAYQQMMLSASRI
-216 GRGLR
+216 PGRSL
-221 PDSEIDRKIISQIA
+221 PPYSEIDRKTISQIA
-235 QNLHRTLDLEKI
+235 QNLHKTLDLETI

-267 SSKKDSDNLESSPFV
+267 SYTKDSENLESSPFLA
-282 ISENQQKYPAPAA
+282 SENQQNYSAAAA
-295 ELQQSIASDRPPPLS
+295 ELQQSIASDRSPPLS
-310 PDQIQNL
+310 PAQIETL
-317 QSKTFKVVAEY
+317 QSKIFKVVAEY

-340 LRAAEQPGWI
+340 LRAVEQQGWI

-365 PIADPFDRHSV
+365 PIADPFHRHSV

-382 YEEQPNALICL
+382 YEDQPNALISL
-393 HRCGSSPP
+393 HRCGSSPK

-466 KLLLDGMADD
+466 KLLVDGMADD

-484 EEAYRSALHLFN
+484 EEAYRSAIHLFN
-496 VINDILDIA
+496 VINDILDVA

-518 VKLDELL
+518 VQLGELL
-525 QQVENFTRVQVQ
+525 QQVENFTRVQVEQ
-537 EKRLQF
+537 KRLQF
-543 QIQTPAVE
+543 QIQKPAVE

-576 FTSEGGIR
+576 FTGEGGIR
-584 ISAEFIKKKVTVH
+584 ISAEVIKKKVTVD
-597 NQEFPGIVKIRVAD
+597 NQQFPGMVKIRVAD

-643 LGLAISQKMVEAM
+643 LGLAISQKLVEAM

-678 LYQEPLFKN
+678 LYQEPLLKN